1 MNIDLSKETSVVEA
15 VLFLETEPI
24 SLNKIASISKLAKD
38 VVSSCLAL
46 LKEKYTAKDSGIE
59 LAMIAGGYVLCPKK
73 QIWETLKERY
83 GKKNAGKLSNAAL
96 ITLGIIANNQPVTR
110 AEIESFRGVSC
121 DNMIRLLLER
131 QLIKEAGKKDIPG
144 HPMQYATTDEF
155 LKFFHLASIADLPK
169 FTEKDEQRFSL
180 AR

>member
-1 MNIDLSKETSVVEA
+1 MNIDLCKETSVIEA
-15 VLFLETEPI
+15 VLFLETEPV
-24 SLNKIASISKLAKD
+24 SVTKLSSISKLSKD
-38 VVSSCLAL
+38 VVVECIKL

-59 LAMIAGGYVLCPKK
+59 IIEIAGGYVLCPKK

-96 ITLGIIANNQPVTR
+96 VTLGIIANNQPVTR
-110 AEIESFRGVSC
+110 AEIESLRGVQA

-131 QLIKEAGKKDIPG
+131 GFIKEMGKKDIPG
-144 HPMQYATTDEF
+144 HPMQYGTTDEF
-155 LKFFHLASIADLPK
+155 LKFFHLSSIADLPK
-169 FTEKDEQRFSL
+169 FSEKDEQKFSL